1 MKIIYAMIP
10 MCLFSSCQ
18 KSTPPAEG
26 RDSPAKE
33 QASTEKSVAAEKH
46 TNDQDVKPEKPAAKP
61 SQGDDRFIGMARAGA
76 EALAKKESIPFRVVS
91 VDGKVGMVTMDHRP
105 ERLNFTVVD
114 GKITNVT
121 RG

>member
-26 RDSPAKE
+26 QGSPAKE
-33 QASTEKSVAAEKH
+33 KPAANEKMTAKK
-46 TNDQDVKPEKPAAKP
+46 DQEVKPEKPAAKP
-61 SQGDDRFIGMARAGA
+61 SQGDDRFIGMARADA
-76 EALAKKESIPFRVVS
+76 EALAKKESVPFRVVS
-91 VDGKVGMVTMDHRP
+91 VDGKVGMVTMDYRP

-114 GKITNVT
+114 GKITKVT

>member
-10 MCLFSSCQ
+10 MCLLSSCQ

-26 RDSPAKE
+26 PGASTKE
-33 QASTEKSVAAEKH
+33 QAATEKMTAQKN
-46 TNDQDVKPEKPAAKP
+46 TDDQEVKPEKPAAKP
-61 SQGDDRFIGMARAGA
+61 SQGDDRFIGMARADA
-76 EALAKKESIPFRVVS
+76 EALAEKESVPFRVVS

-114 GKITNVT
+114 GKITKVT